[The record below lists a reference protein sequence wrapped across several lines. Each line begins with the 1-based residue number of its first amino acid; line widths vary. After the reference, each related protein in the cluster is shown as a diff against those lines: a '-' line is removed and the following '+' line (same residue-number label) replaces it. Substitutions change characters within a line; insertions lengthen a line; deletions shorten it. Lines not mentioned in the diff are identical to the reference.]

1 MDPRDVLA
9 DSKILADF
17 CRSHRIV
24 ELRAFGSVLRKD
36 FNKRSD
42 VDLLYVADG
51 WGLGDLVEARRDL
64 VDLFQRDVDLVSLR
78 AVELSEN
85 PYRKRLI
92 LDGAKV
98 VYVA

>member
-1 MDPRDVLA
+1 M
-9 DSKILADF
+9 
-17 CRSHRIV
+17 
-24 ELRAFGSVLRKD
+24 LRKD
-36 FNKRSD
+36 FNKVERRGPA
-42 VDLLYVADG
+42 LRGGRLQ
-51 WGLGDLVEARRDL
+51 GLGDLVEARRDL